1 MASGIRRATVA
12 AAVALAA
19 AALTPATASASGGG
33 GCGQPVSEDRG
44 TTVEIRNYCF
54 GPTILRVPTGEVV
67 TFENMDPFEHS
78 VLGANATWGDYDGFR
93 GGKDRVYRF
102 TEPGVYPYVCTY
114 HVGMVGVVVV
124 GSGAGGAIDT
134 TTEDGPVVT
143 VDPADL
149 ELRSASTVPPSSD
162 DVRVWTIVSIAVVLL
177 ASTTAIVIRR
187 RRRVRT
193 TVERSVPP

>member
-1 MASGIRRATVA
+1 M
-12 AAVALAA
+12 
-19 AALTPATASASGGG
+19 
-33 GCGQPVSEDRG
+33 
-44 TTVEIRNYCF
+44 
-54 GPTILRVPTGEVV
+54 
-67 TFENMDPFEHS
+67 
-78 VLGANATWGDYDGFR
+78 
-93 GGKDRVYRF
+93 
-102 TEPGVYPYVCTY
+102 YPYVCTY

-134 TTEDGPVVT
+134 TIEDGPVVT

-187 RRRVRT
+187 RRRDRT